1 MARIGVCSALRNLC
15 QHHGIL
21 LLERGLDEYRL
32 SSTFHQVSLAEDS
45 EPQVPVG
52 ADFAGFLQL
61 AGLDRDLRP
70 IIRPEP
76 VVQISN
82 Y

>member
-1 MARIGVCSALRNLC
+1 MLEFVAGYGISASD
-15 QHHGIL
+15 HGIL

-52 ADFAGFLQL
+52 VDFAGFRQL
-61 AGLDRDLRP
+61 VGLDRDVRP
-70 IIRPEP
+70 MVRPKP
-76 VVQISN
+76 VVQIST